1 MSVPFTIGRLIDYFT
16 LPSPVRHLPWYRGRV
31 YLISR
36 WQELFWGLTPT
47 MAAGGLFG
55 IFLIGGLANMGRSLL
70 MRMSGQ
76 RIVARLRR
84 QAYAGALKQEV
95 DYIER
100 AEGDVLS
107 RLSVDTSIVGESG
120 ELMQTC
126 RVTNVSDSSS
136 FESHWKP

>member
-16 LPSPVRHLPWYRGRV
+16 SPSPVRHLPWYRGRV
-31 YLISR
+31 YLIVQ

-84 QAYAGALKQEV
+84 QTYASALKQEV

-120 ELMQTC
+120 EPMYQC
-126 RVTNVSDSSS
+126 CVTNVSDSSS

>member
-1 MSVPFTIGRLIDYFT
+1 
-16 LPSPVRHLPWYRGRV
+16 
-31 YLISR
+31 
-36 WQELFWGLTPT
+36 

-55 IFLIGGLANMGRSLL
+55 IFLVGGVANLGRSLL

-84 QAYAGALKQEV
+84 QTYAGALKQEV

-120 ELMQTC
+120 ELM
-126 RVTNVSDSSS
+126 
-136 FESHWKP
+136 